1 MPIYD
6 QGYRAYEGKVR
17 SRLFRWWPIAWRC
30 FRSSMRWPFTVVSV
44 LGLLPLFWSLLQAYA
59 IGIASDETQLT
70 RIEAGIVRIIQRTP
84 MGESF
89 EYGDG
94 LFFGLLSNEVLWA
107 VLLLWFVG
115 AGQIAEDFRTGAL
128 QVYFAKPITQLD
140 YILGKMCTVM
150 LGAFWLT
157 LLPGT
162 VLLLGVVAFAPD
174 WTILTENPWL
184 PLKILGF
191 ATVVGT
197 VFGSLVLA
205 ISSFARSGRMAG
217 LTFFGLYIFTA
228 VLGHVLPE
236 IFNDPAW
243 KAVYLKGCVD
253 AIGHDIFP
261 GSPLPEIS
269 PTTAWIVLG
278 GIVLASLLV
287 FVRKV
292 EAVEVVS

>member
-1 MPIYD
+1 MPVYEL
-6 QGYRAYEGKVR
+6 GYRAYEGKLR

-30 FRSSMRWPFTVVSV
+30 FRTSMRWPFIAVSIV
-44 LGLLPLFWSLLQAYA
+44 GLIPLFIRLLQAYA
-59 IGIASDETQLT
+59 IGIAADSTQLT
-70 RIEAGIVRIIQRTP
+70 RVEARIVQVLQRG
-84 MGESF
+84 MGGTF
-89 EYGDG
+89 EYGDQ
-94 LFFGLLSNEVLWA
+94 LFFSLISGEVLWA

-128 QVYFAKPITQLD
+128 QIYFAKPITQLD
-140 YILGKMCTVM
+140 YVLGKLGTVM

-157 LLPGT
+157 LLPG
-162 VLLLGVVAFAPD
+162 VILLLAVASFAPD
-174 WTILTENPWL
+174 WAFLTENPWL

-191 ATVVGT
+191 SCVIGF

-217 LTFFGLYIFTA
+217 LTFFGLYIFSA
-228 VLGHVLPE
+228 VLGHVLPR
-236 IFNDPAW
+236 IFNDQAW
-243 KAVYLKGCVD
+243 KAVYLKNCID
-253 AIGHDIFP
+253 AVGHDFFP
-261 GSPLPEIS
+261 ASPLPEVS

-278 GIVLASLLV
+278 AVVIASFMV